1 MKRGVCDDHRYSRV
15 VPDSPDMSPPSRE
28 FNEWRE
34 PTGLLL
40 GALENAIRAAD
51 DALEDL
57 STPPLR
63 REAVRTARR
72 ELKSV
77 RAIAP
82 LCRVNTRARSINAAV
97 DGMLEFSAKANQL
110 LGPLRDRDALAR
122 SIQRLADRFADAES
136 RRVVRTV
143 LLATLVFAEADRRD
157 DSTFAAA
164 AIDRARR
171 AIRAARTA
179 LEAHTL
185 HVNANNLPRSDSF
198 DAMHALALLGRTF
211 MTARRE
217 LAAALET
224 GDLVRLH
231 ECRKKAAFIALA
243 LRPFDD
249 SLPSA
254 ARRLRSR
261 ARTLAST
268 LGEDR
273 DWALLD
279 VEMRAARQRLDGSPL
294 VVAIDGAL
302 RLARI
307 EAHAR
312 VEDSARA
319 FLRLSRKRVANALAV
334 AFE

>member
-1 MKRGVCDDHRYSRV
+1 MPREPWEPCESHD
-15 VPDSPDMSPPSRE
+15 SRE
-28 FNEWRE
+28 
-34 PTGLLL
+34 PSQLLR
-40 GALENAIRAAD
+40 GALADSMRAAD

-57 STPPLR
+57 STAAKR
-63 REAVRTARR
+63 RDAVRCARR
-72 ELKSV
+72 ALKSV

-82 LCRVNTRARSINAAV
+82 LCRVNTKARGINAAI
-97 DGMLEFSAKANQL
+97 DAMLEFSSKANQL

-157 DSTFAAA
+157 DSTFADA

-171 AIRAARTA
+171 AIRAARA
-179 LEAHTL
+179 
-185 HVNANNLPRSDSF
+185 
-198 DAMHALALLGRTF
+198 ALAAHELPAPDADDAHCSDRFDGPHAQALLARTF
-211 MTARRE
+211 ATARRE
-217 LAAALET
+217 LAAALDE

-231 ECRKKAAFIALA
+231 ECRKKAAFLALS
-243 LRPFDD
+243 LRPFGDD
-249 SLPSA
+249 LPSA

-268 LGEDR
+268 LGEER

-279 VEMRAARQRLDGSPL
+279 VEMRAARQRLAGSPL
-294 VVAIDGAL
+294 VIAIDGAL

-319 FLRLSRKRVANALAV
+319 FLRVSRKRVANALAV
-334 AFE
+334 AFD